1 MTLFQSLFGVRRS
14 ELTTT
19 LVVETT
25 DLRFLTAR
33 SGQVERWG
41 SVPLPKGLVSHGLIT
56 DPQEMG
62 SIIDELFTTEA
73 LEREQV
79 ITGLS
84 GLRSIPRTVTMPR
97 LPASQLKQAVTR
109 VARREL
115 PVALDT
121 LYLSWQ
127 VLSETGNQ
135 QRIYLL
141 GVPRELIDAQVR
153 ALQAAELPPFAI
165 DLKPLA
171 LVRVV
176 AWGEAV
182 IVNLERDE
190 LGISIVVNHLP
201 ALVRVFSLEGDG
213 PDDRGK
219 IDRLMLELEQ
229 TVSFHND
236 SLQGLSIGPGAPICV
251 TGRVFDSQEALDYL
265 AGVTDR
271 SVERPSSPLRC
282 PAGLPFGEYA
292 TNLGLALKKV

>member
-1 MTLFQSLFGVRRS
+1 MTLFKSLFGTRRS
-14 ELTTT
+14 DLTTT
-19 LVVETT
+19 LVVEAT

-33 SGQVERWG
+33 SGQVEKWG
-41 SVPLPKGLVSHGLIT
+41 SVPLPGGLVSHGLIT
-56 DPQEMG
+56 NPPEMG
-62 SIIDELFTTEA
+62 RIIDELFTAEA

-79 ITGLS
+79 ITALS
-84 GLRSIPRTVTMPR
+84 GLRSIPRTVTMPKI
-97 LPASQLKQAVTR
+97 PASQLKQAVAR
-109 VARREL
+109 AARREM

-141 GVPRELIDAQVR
+141 GVPRELIDAQVQ
-153 ALQAAELPPFAI
+153 ALRAAEIPPFAM
-165 DLKPLA
+165 DLKPLV
-171 LVRVV
+171 LVRAV
-176 AWGEAV
+176 AQEEV
-182 IVNLERDE
+182 LVVNLERDE
-190 LGISIVVNHLP
+190 LGISLVVNHLP
-201 ALVRVFSLEGDG
+201 ALMRVFSLESDE
-213 PDDRGK
+213 PDDQGK

-251 TGRVFDSQEALDYL
+251 TGKVFDSKEAFDYL

-271 SVERPSSPLRC
+271 SVERPSSPIRC
-282 PAGLPFGEYA
+282 PAGLPLGEQA